1 MRTPAVLLAASLL
14 LLAGGARAVR
24 ADAKI
29 PGEADA
35 LTDEV
40 RATVQKHL
48 EVISKVVS
56 DDPKSKADAEKA
68 RRAILVLG
76 PVVFPVVE
84 NAMRLGPT
92 EGARPHLNLLK
103 ALLATK
109 AEPDFEAFRNRVRR
123 TILTGSVDA
132 VGREANEFRMGKPDP
147 KKPGKRIPP
156 TVQPVKSGLGIA
168 FRSADGSIVVAF
180 GADGDEKA
188 PDCADFNVNEPA
200 AGLVIAI
207 GGKPIP
213 FPRTSGHGANVT
225 VIAPMGFAFAW
236 ATDGAPGKA
245 PGGNGGEGGAA
256 SATGAAGAFMHNG
269 RRGCRRPG
277 RRPEEE
283 VARGRRYL
291 VGRGGFFAFFGFAA
305 AGAAAAPPPRSS
317 TSLSRT
323 KPAWPLADTR
333 AQRWATTP
341 FGSTITVERIT
352 PIDFFP

>member
-1 MRTPAVLLAASLL
+1 MRIPAVLLVTSLVL
-14 LLAGGARAVR
+14 VSPGVRTAR

-48 EVISKVVS
+48 EVIGRIS
-56 DDPKSKADAEKA
+56 DDPKTKTDAEKA

-76 PVVFPVVE
+76 PVVYPVVE
-84 NAMRLGPT
+84 NAMRLGAA
-92 EGARPHLNLLK
+92 EAARPHLNYLK
-103 ALLATK
+103 ALLAPK
-109 AEPDFEAFRNRVRR
+109 AEPEFEAFRNRARR
-123 TILTGSVDA
+123 TILSGSIEA
-132 VGREANEFRMGKPDP
+132 LSREANEFRMGKPDP

-156 TVQPVKSGLGIA
+156 TIQPVKSGLGIA

-180 GADGDEKA
+180 GGDGDEKT

-207 GGKPIP
+207 GGRPFP

-225 VIAPMGFAFAW
+225 VTAPTGFAFAW

-256 SATGAAGAFMHNG
+256 SASGGVGAYMHNG
-269 RRGCRRPG
+269 AG
-277 RRPEEE
+277 
-283 VARGRRYL
+283 
-291 VGRGGFFAFFGFAA
+291 
-305 AGAAAAPPPRSS
+305 GAAAPAEEPK
-317 TSLSRT
+317 
-323 KPAWPLADTR
+323 KP
-333 AQRWATTP
+333 
-341 FGSTITVERIT
+341 GGG
-352 PIDFFP
+352 